1 MKQTMRNKVAEARR
15 GERGEGQMKLV
26 IFLLAVFIGGFAA
39 WQYIPVAYN
48 AKAFEQEMQTVVDQ
62 SSAVYAARENPAGWV
77 QKKLAA
83 SAPSFG
89 VPAEAAVTVQQSAEA
104 GIIASVKYTTPVN
117 LLPFGIY
124 TYPYEFNHTARTATM
139 LTK

>member
-1 MKQTMRNKVAEARR
+1 MRKNVSETRR
-15 GERGEGQMKLV
+15 GERGEGQLKLV
-26 IFLLAVFIGGFAA
+26 IFLLVVFVGGFAGS
-39 WQYIPVAYN
+39 QYIPVAYN
-48 AKAFEQEMQTVVDQ
+48 AASYRQEMQTVVDQ

-104 GIIASVKYTTPVN
+104 GIIASVKYTTPVS
-117 LLPFGIY
+117 LLPFGLY